1 MRLVTNG
8 ESMALDK
15 LLAMQTF
22 VQVVDAGTF
31 TRAADVMRMPKST
44 VTRMVQALEKE
55 VGAKLLHR
63 TTRQLSVTQEGAIY
77 YEGALRLINEL
88 GQLEHRV
95 AGATAVPIGRIK
107 VEAPGAIVYSVLLPG
122 LPAFFERYPQVQVE
136 LGVGNRTIDLIAD
149 HVDCVIRLGPI
160 MNEMLVARP
169 LGSIPMITCAS
180 AGYLARCGV
189 PNDLNDV
196 ANHHTLIQIVAPSS
210 GRIFTNTLEHDGVEA
225 TIEGSY
231 QIAVNDSTAALVAG
245 VAGLGIVTT
254 YEFLVRPYLES
265 GVLQRVLPEWQG
277 EIVQAHVAYPLN
289 RHLPSKLRVFV
300 EWVGELFQ
308 QPA

>member
-95 AGATAVPIGRIK
+95 AGATAVPIGRI
-107 VEAPGAIVYSVLLPG
+107 
-122 LPAFFERYPQVQVE
+122 
-136 LGVGNRTIDLIAD
+136 
-149 HVDCVIRLGPI
+149 
-160 MNEMLVARP
+160 
-169 LGSIPMITCAS
+169 
-180 AGYLARCGV
+180 
-189 PNDLNDV
+189 
-196 ANHHTLIQIVAPSS
+196 
-210 GRIFTNTLEHDGVEA
+210 
-225 TIEGSY
+225 
-231 QIAVNDSTAALVAG
+231 
-245 VAGLGIVTT
+245 
-254 YEFLVRPYLES
+254 
-265 GVLQRVLPEWQG
+265 RV
-277 EIVQAHVAYPLN
+277 
-289 RHLPSKLRVFV
+289 
-300 EWVGELFQ
+300 
-308 QPA
+308 